1 MFTGKTSDFS
11 SLGVRNDKDFI
22 WKKKKKFSIAFS
34 VKCLWQQETDYKFL
48 WKRKDSITKLYKLLR
63 QFKYKVLQW
72 DLLKTD
78 IDISRIYGSINQ

>member
-1 MFTGKTSDFS
+1 M
-11 SLGVRNDKDFI
+11 
-22 WKKKKKFSIAFS
+22 KKEKKKFSISFS

-63 QFKYKVLQW
+63 QFKYKVLR

-78 IDISRIYGSINQ
+78 IDICRVYGSINQSVVTQGHE